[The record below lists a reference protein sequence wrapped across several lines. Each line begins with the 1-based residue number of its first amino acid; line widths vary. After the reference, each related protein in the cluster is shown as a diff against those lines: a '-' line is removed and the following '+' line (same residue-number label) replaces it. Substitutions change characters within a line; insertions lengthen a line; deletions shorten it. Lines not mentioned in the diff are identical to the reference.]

1 MHSAAPSQQSSPSP
15 GRTRTRTPQAPQITS
30 DIQEEVRVLQDKY
43 ENSLIN
49 ISQCLDE
56 VVRLAQRHEKA
67 NNITQILELFPPGT
81 RDTLRKLLPRNNI
94 PGLLK
99 RLADNERF
107 CKSLLQSRL
116 VGYSLDEVVAA
127 LVAVGT
133 PRKEGEGRGKGWAPA
148 DVKVA
153 QEFLEQE
160 ERSDSGSDAPD
171 SKNIEAVSAAVI
183 DQDQVVQPHHSEP
196 NDQPMQ
202 DLADD
207 HSPRPATPQPCFDF
221 NEDYRDSSIATDSPP
236 VERPRR
242 TTRFYERDLQSDL
255 LKALSDR
262 DRESTQSPLPSPF
275 PQIVQRSTPSL
286 FASSPIPSN
295 TTPRPR
301 SPSPGRQ
308 QTPPVYNLQEQM
320 EVSETE
326 VVVMADSEL
335 EASKVEPTTGDFAS
349 LSPGTWLSGSTMNTC
364 LRLLVGAACFSK
376 WSMLPSD
383 VDVAKDGAYK
393 ADLEHSTWLLVP
405 LNIDNKHWVL
415 LAIKPE
421 RSEIE
426 VFDSAPEPFRKGDVE
441 ASCQK
446 LCSSHLR
453 SLFKAN
459 TPKVS
464 YRQALKQADG
474 FNCGVYTLVHAAYL
488 LLGRRFPPTT
498 DANVWRKAF
507 NSFNVASAR
516 EAEASAWKLYPELE
530 EEEVIVE
537 DDSAFP
543 KKGAKL
549 GVNSCSASSA
559 SSRRYMGILRDRL
572 GQLMDRNLAKLTEHR
587 DDIGEILDVVQEF
600 LASVSPEQR
609 EEEADQLAQE
619 GEARTAILDA
629 MKGIRRPTK
638 ADRALEERQKSLKRV
653 YFARSAW
660 IRRAG
665 EAMKGA
671 EDCLKLELE
680 DVAKHRQGLVDRRSS
695 PFFAD
700 NL

>member
-1 MHSAAPSQQSSPSP
+1 MKTALS
-15 GRTRTRTPQAPQITS
+15 TS
-30 DIQEEVRVLQDKY
+30 
-43 ENSLIN
+43 
-49 ISQCLDE
+49 
-56 VVRLAQRHEKA
+56 
-67 NNITQILELFPPGT
+67 
-81 RDTLRKLLPRNNI
+81 
-94 PGLLK
+94 
-99 RLADNERF
+99 
-107 CKSLLQSRL
+107 SRL

-255 LKALSDR
+255 LKAL
-262 DRESTQSPLPSPF
+262 
-275 PQIVQRSTPSL
+275 
-286 FASSPIPSN
+286 
-295 TTPRPR
+295 